1 MSSAFQNYGS
11 NGMCS
16 VLSGPFATGSFLY
29 THTVLVVVVG
39 PYMLLNSLQATSNL
53 ADCTTNT
60 ASLSCDD
67 TTMRFNLHS
76 YTYKALAPPQAQGFG
91 LTGPSLLVGE
101 FSCFSYR
108 KCSLRSTS
116 ELSKVDFFA
125 VVILQH
131 PCMCGG

>member
-67 TTMRFNLHS
+67 TTMRFNFHS
-76 YTYKALAPPQAQGFG
+76 YTCNYKGSVNSFASPRYGPVSPDPPPLWVGSGHNKLVLHVQYHWQAAGSADSTARV
-91 LTGPSLLVGE
+91 TGG
-101 FSCFSYR
+101 
-108 KCSLRSTS
+108 
-116 ELSKVDFFA
+116 
-125 VVILQH
+125 IW
-131 PCMCGG
+131 